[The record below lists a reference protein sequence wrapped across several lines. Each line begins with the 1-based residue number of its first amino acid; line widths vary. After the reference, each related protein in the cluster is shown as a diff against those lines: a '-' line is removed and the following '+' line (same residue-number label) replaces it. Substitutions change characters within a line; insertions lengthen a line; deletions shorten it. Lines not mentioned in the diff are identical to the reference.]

1 MKNRLIVTQLFLFLS
16 LCFCSAVCLAA
27 AGESPMDS
35 VSSLHKSGQANYI
48 MVRYVIGS
56 GGVIHATSPS
66 YIHSATAGE
75 ALVGGM
81 QGPNNLLLSG
91 FWLPAGLGPTEVEQG
106 RELST
111 VPTTFALQQNYPNPF
126 NPQTT
131 IQYDLPE
138 ACKVTVEIF
147 NAVGQRIRLLSE
159 AQSQGPGFVR
169 VSWDGRNEEG
179 KMLGTGIYLYRIT
192 AFAADAGSNSTKLL
206 FQQTKKML
214 FVK

>member
-1 MKNRLIVTQLFLFLS
+1 MKNRLIVTQLFLLLS
-16 LCFCSAVCLAA
+16 LSFCSAVCLAG

-35 VSSLHKSGQANYI
+35 VLSLHKSEQANYI

-81 QGPNNLLLSG
+81 QGANNLLLCG

-106 RELST
+106 KELST
-111 VPTTFALQQNYPNPF
+111 EPTTFALQQNYPNPF

-131 IQYDLPE
+131 IQYDLPA

-159 AQSQGPGFVR
+159 VQSQGPGFVQ
-169 VSWDGRNEEG
+169 VAWDGRDERGE
-179 KMLGTGIYLYRIT
+179 MMGTGIYLYRVT
-192 AFAADAGSNSTKLL
+192 AMAANAGDNSTGLL